1 MPINIGLSLMIGG
14 KTSTIGYPASIH
26 LESFWRIQLK
36 LLTAK
41 RIEKNILQ
49 NEIFSNLTKNH
60 LLDLHTAAVS
70 ITKVAAK

>member
-1 MPINIGLSLMIGG
+1 MIGG

-49 NEIFSNLTKNH
+49 MKFFQI
-60 LLDLHTAAVS
+60 
-70 ITKVAAK
+70 